1 MKRREIYGEWPN
13 PKFVPN
19 LPDNIE
25 WQNMG
30 ISAQGRFFRVFLSTI
45 LALVVIIGAL
55 LALVSINSN
64 KESYYE
70 GRNKLV
76 TSFDCP
82 AVLTKKLAY
91 EDYLRDE
98 ESEGIMH
105 CLCFDRIIK
114 KGIFDYIDVSF

>member
-1 MKRREIYGEWPN
+1 MKIT
-13 PKFVPN
+13 
-19 LPDNIE
+19 
-25 WQNMG
+25 
-30 ISAQGRFFRVFLSTI
+30 AQERFFRVFLSTI
-45 LALVVIIGAL
+45 LGLVVIIGAL
-55 LALVSINSN
+55 LALVTINSN

-105 CLCFDRIIK
+105 CLCFDRIFK
-114 KGIFDYIDVSF
+114 KGLFDFKDESF